1 MWSICPV
8 NRRSWFVRSCTY
20 VFHPMI
26 VCPVRSSFLVSFGS
40 EMLLFYYL
48 LLSARAHGEII
59 CNGRIYFLSCD
70 SACVNGRAALTGLHS
85 SDCSNFL
92 TFTHRSSTVDP
103 HPSINHLD
111 SDLPV
116 TKLACRRI
124 KGELYSLFGGR
135 GGCFERFNFIS
146 MDLDQ
151 I

>member
-1 MWSICPV
+1 MLSLCPV
-8 NRRSWFVRSCTY
+8 NHRSWCCLFLHRCHIMMVR
-20 VFHPMI
+20 
-26 VCPVRSSFLVSFGS
+26 PVSSSFLVSSGS
-40 EMLLFYYL
+40 GMLLSYHP
-48 LLSARAHGEII
+48 LLSARAHGVNI
-59 CNGRIYFLSCD
+59 CNGRIYLLSFD

-92 TFTHRSSTVDP
+92 TFTLWRSTVDP

-116 TKLACRRI
+116 TKPGCWR
-124 KGELYSLFGGR
+124 KKSESYSLFGGC